1 MPSTT
6 VEVAFNAGLATDPA
20 SRTWTDITDYV
31 ELDQGV
37 TITGGRSDE
46 RSSADANGCTSR
58 CWTTRSGSWSGT
70 W

>member
-6 VEVAFNAGLATDPA
+6 VEGAFNAGLATDPA

-37 TITGGRSDE
+37 TITGGRVTGDHP
-46 RSSADANGCTSR
+46 C
-58 CWTTRSGSWSGT
+58 
-70 W
+70 